1 MGGRAYRIFKAYFKL
16 LNNHLLYRNVYILG
30 KENIPNDGEPLIVVS
45 NHQNNANDALGLI
58 LMFKNSQF
66 PTISTSGVFLAK
78 LPILRSFFYGL
89 GMLPAYRAD
98 YEGLE
103 NVAKN
108 IASQEEM
115 ERRLS
120 MGCPLIIY
128 PEGTGQFG
136 RYLGRFIPN
145 YLHMAFQTAEA
156 EGWKRDIKIV
166 PSANHYSDYFDVQ
179 TEFMIRVGEPFSLKP
194 FYERYQRKPRTTV
207 REINEILHARVL
219 DMMLHVED
227 REHYDAID
235 FIRTSAFGDQFAGGE
250 LPLPE
255 RLEKDKLLVRLLQE
269 HFSDECYN
277 EVLRLRTM
285 EQSHSLKDQWIAD
298 EVGWARWCLDG
309 LGNLILLPLWI
320 VSLWPHALFYY
331 LPTLLLGENLMYT
344 NTYRVLLNSLVLV
357 PVAAVVTLCVTA
369 ALGCWW
375 LGFVWIALWALQA
388 RFAWWM
394 WQRLKKFKGQY
405 FILSHEREMS
415 ELKDVREKI
424 ASQLYFFKRF

>member
-1 MGGRAYRIFKAYFKL
+1 MGGRAYRLFKAYFKII
-16 LNNHLLYRNVYILG
+16 NNHLLYRNIYILG
-30 KENIPNDGEPLIVVS
+30 KENIPEDGEPLIVVS

-66 PTISTSGVFLAK
+66 PTISTSGVFLGK
-78 LPILRSFFYGL
+78 LPVLKSFFYGL

-103 NVAKN
+103 NVSKN

-115 ERRLS
+115 KRRLS

-145 YLHMAFQTAEA
+145 YLHMAFQTAES
-156 EGWKRDIKIV
+156 EGWKRDIRIV

-179 TEFMIRVGEPFSLKP
+179 TEFMIRVGEPLSLKP
-194 FYERYQRKPRTTV
+194 YYDRYQNKPRTTV
-207 REINEILHARVL
+207 REINELLHTRVL
-219 DMMLHVED
+219 EMMLHVED

-235 FIRTSAFGDQFAGGE
+235 FIRTSAFGDQFAGGF

-255 RLEKDKLLVRLLQE
+255 RLEKDKMLVHFLQE
-269 HFSDECYN
+269 NCSNECYD
-277 EVLRLRTM
+277 EVLRLKAM
-285 EQSHSLKDQWIAD
+285 EQSYSLKDQWV
-298 EVGWARWCLDG
+298 VGKIGWGKWCFDG
-309 LGNLILLPLWI
+309 LILLFLFPLWLLC
-320 VSLWPHALFYY
+320 LWPHALFYY
-331 LPTLLLGENLMYT
+331 LPTLLLGENMMYT

-357 PVAAVVTLCVTA
+357 PVAAVVTVCITA

-375 LGFVWIALWALQA
+375 LGFVWIALWELQA

-394 WQRLKKFKGQY
+394 WQRLKKFRGQY
-405 FILSHEREMS
+405 FILSHEHEMS
-415 ELKDVREKI
+415 ELMELREKI
-424 ASQLYFFKRF
+424 ASQLHFF

>member
-1 MGGRAYRIFKAYFKL
+1 MGGKAYRLFKAYFKL
-16 LNNHLLYRNVYILG
+16 INNHLLYRNVYILD
-30 KENIPNDGEPLIVVS
+30 KENIPKDDEQVIVVS

-66 PTISTSGVFLAK
+66 PTISTSGVFLGK
-78 LPILRSFFYGL
+78 LPILKKFFYGL

-103 NVAKN
+103 NVNKN
-108 IASQEEM
+108 ISSQEEM
-115 ERRLS
+115 KRRLS
-120 MGCPLIIY
+120 MDCPLIIY

-145 YLHMAFQTAEA
+145 YLHLAFQTAES
-156 EGWKRDIKIV
+156 EGWERDIKIV

-179 TEFMIRVGEPFSLKP
+179 TEFMIRVGESISLMP
-194 FYERYQRKPRTTV
+194 YYDRYQVKPRTTV

-235 FIRTSAFGDQFAGGE
+235 FIRTSAFGDQFAGGS

-269 HFSDECYN
+269 KFSGEWYD
-277 EVLRLRTM
+277 EVLRLRTL
-285 EQSHSLKDQWIAD
+285 EESHSLKDQWIA
-298 EVGWARWCLDG
+298 EGIGWGKWCLDG
-309 LGNLILLPLWI
+309 LMLLLLFPLWFI
-320 VSLWPHALFYY
+320 CLWPHALFYY
-331 LPTLLLGENLMYT
+331 LPTLLLGENMMYT

-357 PVAAVVTLCVTA
+357 PVAAVVTLGVTA

-375 LGFVWIALWALQA
+375 LGFVWIALWEMQA

-394 WQRLKKFKGQY
+394 WQRLKKNKGQY
-405 FILSHEREMS
+405 FILSHEHEMS
-415 ELKDVREKI
+415 ELKLVRDKI
-424 ASQLYFFKRF
+424 ASQLHFF